1 MNKKEGM
8 KVKRSVEG
16 TPGSASKAPMRS
28 MSGE

>member
-16 TPGSASKAPMRS
+16 RAGSASKAPMRS

>member
-1 MNKKEGM
+1 M

-16 TPGSASKAPMRS
+16 RAGSASKAPMRS